1 MTYNGHIS
9 DENAASVPRGI
20 PYLAWKPC
28 RTQQHGVFLHAPR
41 NHALV
46 KPEMERKITMRELI
60 TIWKLRLGEKIR

>member
-28 RTQQHGVFLHAPR
+28 RTQQHGVFLHASR

-46 KPEMERKITMRELI
+46 EPEMERKIRMREHI
-60 TIWKLRLGEKIR
+60 TIWKLGLEGKK

>member
-1 MTYNGHIS
+1 MTYNRHIS
-9 DENAASVPRGI
+9 NENATSIPRGI

-46 KPEMERKITMRELI
+46 KPEMEWKI
-60 TIWKLRLGEKIR
+60 